1 MTHPARRTTRGAP
14 FFAAY
19 PPDFDGTL
27 YFLRRG
33 WYTELINT
41 KGAQCHG

>member
-1 MTHPARRTTRGAP
+1 MTRPARRTIRSAP

-27 YFLRRG
+27 YFPPRG
-33 WYTELINT
+33 CYTELINK
-41 KGAQCHG
+41 KGAQNHG